1 MINSEIWHKKYRFGD
16 EKTPDDTALRV
27 AKHVANGEKTLTA
40 AFYEA
45 IVSLKFIPGGRI
57 LAYAGT
63 GNPKATFSNC
73 YVMGEIEDSMEG
85 IMKSLGESALT
96 MKAGGGIGM
105 NFSTLRPYG
114 DRVGGTNSI
123 ASGPVSFMEM
133 WNAMSRTIS
142 GVGDRKGAM
151 NAVLNA
157 DHPDIEAFIMAKKDN
172 TGETPVLEKF
182 TLAAG
187 ISDDCMKAVEINGE
201 WDLRYQGAKY
211 KTVKARDLFRLI
223 VENNW
228 GKAEPGVMFVDT
240 INSMNNLWYCEKI
253 NATNPC
259 GELPM
264 PPYGACNLGS
274 INLTQF
280 VADPFTEG
288 AQIDREG
295 LMRTVR
301 TAVRFL
307 DNVID
312 LNYYPIPEQREKS
325 LQTRRIGL
333 GVMGLG
339 SMMAMM
345 GVKYGS
351 EESLKVVEQV
361 FGNIRNTS
369 YRESIRLA
377 KEKGAFPM
385 YDKEKYL
392 MGKFIACLPD
402 GLRKELE
409 KHGIRN
415 SHLLTIAPTG
425 TTAQLAGN
433 VSSGVEPLFSL
444 EYVRRNDGQEII
456 VRDYAWQKYLEVAK
470 TDEAPDFFVTA
481 HDLSW
486 REHIAVMAECQKYID
501 SAISK
506 TINLPKEITIEEMMD
521 IYTEAWKVGLKGC
534 TVYREGSLDVEIL
547 KKKEDKQEDKQK
559 VHNNGKTGRPYQ
571 LEGKTFKVKE
581 PGGKHAFYLT
591 FTHSNNKNGS
601 STPYELFIN
610 TKDPSVEEW
619 TKALGRLVSAVFR
632 NVDDPTF
639 LADELREI
647 YSHSGF
653 FSASRRKY
661 VPSLIAE
668 FGEVMKDYFREI
680 GLGEEEFPFEEI
692 LNSDD
697 NAKSLGYCK
706 VCGQYGTIYEEGCL
720 KCLACGFNKCG

>member
-1 MINSEIWHKKYRFGD
+1 MINTEIWHKKYRFGD
-16 EKTPDDTALRV
+16 EKTFEDTALRV
-27 AKHVANGEKTLTA
+27 AKHVSDGDKTLAA
-40 AFYEA
+40 AFYDA
-45 IVSLKFIPGGRI
+45 MVSLKFIPGGRI

-73 YVMGEIEDSMEG
+73 YVLGEIEDCMEG

-151 NAVLNA
+151 IAVLNA
-157 DHPDIEAFIMAKKDN
+157 DHPDIEDFIIAKKDN

-182 TLAAG
+182 NISVG
-187 ISDDCMKAVEINGE
+187 ISDDFMEAVRDNSE
-201 WDLRYQGAKY
+201 WDLRYQGAKH
-211 KTVKARDLFRLI
+211 KTVKAGDLFRLI

-240 INSMNNLWYCEKI
+240 INGMNNLWYCEKI
-253 NATNPC
+253 NASNPC

-280 VADPFTEG
+280 VDKPFTED
-288 AQIDREG
+288 ARIDIEG
-295 LMRTVR
+295 LTGIVK

-339 SMMAMM
+339 SMLAMM
-345 GVKYGS
+345 GVRYGNK
-351 EESLKVVEQV
+351 ESLEAITKI
-361 FGNIRNTS
+361 FA
-369 YRESIRLA
+369 SIRDTAYRTSIELA
-377 KEKGAFPM
+377 KEKGAFPAF
-385 YDKEKYL
+385 DREKYL
-392 MGKFIACLPD
+392 EGGFIKTFPND
-402 GLRKELE
+402 IIGGIKRY
-409 KHGIRN
+409 GIRN

-433 VSSGVEPLFSL
+433 VSSGVEPLFSI
-444 EYVRRNDGQEII
+444 EYLRRNDGQEII
-456 VRDYAWQKYLEVAK
+456 VRDYAWQKYLDVAK
-470 TDEAPDFFVTA
+470 TDEVPDFFVTA

-506 TINLPKEITIEEMMD
+506 TINLSQNVTIEEMMD
-521 IYTEAWKVGLKGC
+521 IYTEAWKMGLKGC

-547 KKKEDKQEDKQK
+547 KKKEDKQK
-559 VHNNGKTGRPYQ
+559 VHDGKADRPYQ
-571 LEGKTFKVKE
+571 LEGKTFKVKAPE
-581 PGGKHAFYLT
+581 NKHAFYLT
-591 FTHSNNKNGS
+591 FTHHNNGS
-601 STPYELFIN
+601 ITPYELFIN

-680 GLGEEEFPFEEI
+680 GLAEEEFPFEEI
-692 LNSDD
+692 LNGDD

-706 VCGQYGTIYEEGCL
+706 VCGQYGTVYEEGCL

>member
-16 EKTPDDTALRV
+16 EKTFEDTALRV
-27 AKHVANGEKTLTA
+27 AKHIADVDKTLA
-40 AFYEA
+40 VEFYDA
-45 IVSLKFIPGGRI
+45 MVSLKFIPGGRI

-73 YVMGEIEDSMEG
+73 YVMDEIEDSMEG

-114 DRVGGTNSI
+114 NRVGGTNSI

-151 NAVLNA
+151 IAVLNA
-157 DHPDIEAFIMAKKDN
+157 DHPDIEAFIIAKKDN

-182 TLAAG
+182 NLSVG
-187 ISDDCMKAVEINGE
+187 ISDNFMKAVEKNGE
-201 WDLRYQGAKY
+201 WNLIYQGANH
-211 KTVKARDLFRLI
+211 KTVKAGDLFRLI
-223 VENNW
+223 VENNRE
-228 GKAEPGVMFVDT
+228 KAEPGAMFVDT

-253 NATNPC
+253 NASNPC

-274 INLTQF
+274 INLTRF
-280 VADPFTEG
+280 VADPFTED
-288 AQIDREG
+288 ARIDIEG
-295 LMRTVR
+295 LTRTVK

-339 SMMAMM
+339 SMLAMI

-351 EESLKVVEQV
+351 EESLKVIEQV
-361 FGNIRNTS
+361 FGNVRNTA
-369 YRESIRLA
+369 YEESIGLA

-392 MGKFIACLPD
+392 KGRFIAYLPE
-402 GLRKELE
+402 GLRKKIE

-444 EYVRRNDGQEII
+444 EYVRRNDGQEIL

-506 TINLPKEITIEEMMD
+506 TINLPKEITIEE
-521 IYTEAWKVGLKGC
+521 
-534 TVYREGSLDVEIL
+534 
-547 KKKEDKQEDKQK
+547 
-559 VHNNGKTGRPYQ
+559 
-571 LEGKTFKVKE
+571 
-581 PGGKHAFYLT
+581 
-591 FTHSNNKNGS
+591 
-601 STPYELFIN
+601 
-610 TKDPSVEEW
+610 
-619 TKALGRLVSAVFR
+619 
-632 NVDDPTF
+632 
-639 LADELREI
+639 
-647 YSHSGF
+647 
-653 FSASRRKY
+653 
-661 VPSLIAE
+661 
-668 FGEVMKDYFREI
+668 
-680 GLGEEEFPFEEI
+680 
-692 LNSDD
+692 
-697 NAKSLGYCK
+697 
-706 VCGQYGTIYEEGCL
+706 
-720 KCLACGFNKCG
+720 

>member
-1 MINSEIWHKKYRFGD
+1 MVNSEIWHKKYRFGD
-16 EKTPDDTALRV
+16 EKAFEDTALRV
-27 AKHVANGEKTLTA
+27 AKHIADGDKTLA
-40 AFYEA
+40 AEFYDA
-45 IVSLKFIPGGRI
+45 MVSLKFIPGGRI

-151 NAVLNA
+151 IAVLNA
-157 DHPDIEAFIMAKKDN
+157 DHPDIESFIIAKKDN

-182 TLAAG
+182 NISVG
-187 ISDDCMKAVEINGE
+187 ISDDLMKVVEKNGQ
-201 WDLRYQGAKY
+201 WDLRYQGAKHE
-211 KTVKARDLFRLI
+211 TVKAKDLFRLI

-228 GKAEPGVMFVDT
+228 GKAEPGVMFVDS
-240 INSMNNLWYCEKI
+240 INGMNNLWYCEKI
-253 NATNPC
+253 NASNPC

-280 VADPFTEG
+280 VADPFTED
-288 AQIDREG
+288 ARIDREG
-295 LMRTVR
+295 LMRTVK

-339 SMMAMM
+339 SMLAMI

-361 FGNIRNTS
+361 FSNIRNTA
-369 YRESIRLA
+369 YKESIRLA

-385 YDKEKYL
+385 YGKEKYL
-392 MGKFIACLPD
+392 MGKFIACLPE

-444 EYVRRNDGQEII
+444 EYVRRNDGQEIL

-470 TDEAPDFFVTA
+470 TDEIPDFFVTA

-506 TINLPKEITIEEMMD
+506 TINLPQNVTIEEMMD
-521 IYTEAWKVGLKGC
+521 IYTEAWKMGLKGC

-547 KKKEDKQEDKQK
+547 KKKEDKQK
-559 VHNNGKTGRPYQ
+559 VHDGKADRPYQ
-571 LEGKTFKVKE
+571 LEGKTFKVKAPE
-581 PGGKHAFYLT
+581 NKHAFYLT
-591 FTHSNNKNGS
+591 FTHHNNGS
-601 STPYELFIN
+601 ITPYELFIN

-653 FSASRRKY
+653 FSSSRRKY

-668 FGEVMKDYFREI
+668 FGEVMKDYFQEI
-680 GLGEEEFPFEEI
+680 GLAEEEFPFEEI
-692 LNSDD
+692 LNGDD
-697 NAKSLGYCK
+697 NVKNLGYCK
-706 VCGQYGTIYEEGCL
+706 VCGQYGTVYEEGCL

>member
-1 MINSEIWHKKYRFGD
+1 MINTEIWHKKYRFGD
-16 EKTPDDTALRV
+16 EKTFEDTALRV
-27 AKHVANGEKTLTA
+27 AKHVSDGDKTLEA
-40 AFYEA
+40 AFYGA
-45 IVSLKFIPGGRI
+45 IISLKFIPGGRI

-73 YVMGEIEDSMEG
+73 YVTGEIEDSMEG

-114 DRVGGTNSI
+114 NRVGGTNSI

-151 NAVLNA
+151 IAVLNA
-157 DHPDIEAFIMAKKDN
+157 DHPDVEDFIIAKKDN

-182 TLAAG
+182 NISVG
-187 ISDDCMKAVEINGE
+187 ISDDFMEAIRDNSE
-201 WDLRYQGAKY
+201 WDLRYQGAKH

-240 INSMNNLWYCEKI
+240 INGMNNLWYCEKI
-253 NATNPC
+253 NASNPC

-280 VADPFTEG
+280 IADPFTED
-288 AQIDREG
+288 ARIDIEG
-295 LMRTVR
+295 LTGTVK

-325 LQTRRIGL
+325 LKTRRIGL

-339 SMMAMM
+339 SMLAMM

-351 EESLKVVEQV
+351 EESLKVVEHT
-361 FGNIRNTS
+361 FSHIRNTA
-369 YRESIRLA
+369 YEESIELA

-444 EYVRRNDGQEII
+444 EYMRRNDGQEII

-470 TDEAPDFFVTA
+470 TDEVPDFFVTA

-506 TINLPKEITIEEMMD
+506 TINLSQNVTIEEMMG
-521 IYTEAWKVGLKGC
+521 IYTEAWKIGLKGS

-547 KKKEDKQEDKQK
+547 KKKEDKQK
-559 VHNNGKTGRPYQ
+559 VHDGKADRPYQ
-571 LEGKTFKVKE
+571 LEGKTFKVKAPE
-581 PGGKHAFYLT
+581 NKHAFYLT
-591 FTHSNNKNGS
+591 FTHHNNGS
-601 STPYELFIN
+601 ITPYELFIN

-680 GLGEEEFPFEEI
+680 GLAEEEFPFEEI
-692 LNSDD
+692 LNGDD

-706 VCGQYGTIYEEGCL
+706 VCGQYGTVYEEGCL